1 MSRFALG
8 RLVSTRG
15 VADLM
20 GSSPDFEG
28 FVWRCFYERYV
39 KRDWGDLDPQDAKQ
53 NDDAVISGEDRILA
67 AYIHPSHPEWK
78 IWIIT
83 EWDRSVTTILFPS
96 EY

>member
-1 MSRFALG
+1 MSKFTLG

-20 GSSPDFEG
+20 ESRSDFKR
-28 FVWRCFYERYV
+28 FVWACYERYL
-39 KRDWGDLDPQDAKQ
+39 RCDWGDLDPEDAKQ
-53 NDDAVISGEDRILA
+53 NDEAVNSGEDRILA
-67 AYIHPSHPEWK
+67 AYLHSSHPEWR

>member
-1 MSRFALG
+1 MSGMLSVIGAI
-8 RLVSTRG
+8 ST
-15 VADLM
+15 L
-20 GSSPDFEG
+20 
-28 FVWRCFYERYV
+28 
-39 KRDWGDLDPQDAKQ
+39 KTQKQ
-53 NDDAVISGEDRILA
+53 NDDAVKSGEDRILA

>member
-1 MSRFALG
+1 MSKFTLG

-20 GSSPDFEG
+20 ESCSEFKR
-28 FVWRCFYERYV
+28 FVWTCYERYLLF
-39 KRDWGDLDPQDAKQ
+39 DWGDLDPEDAKL
-53 NDDAVISGEDRILA
+53 NDEAVKNGVDRVLA
-67 AYIHPSHPEWK
+67 AYPHPSHPEWR

-83 EWDRSVTTILFPS
+83 ECDRSVTTILFPS